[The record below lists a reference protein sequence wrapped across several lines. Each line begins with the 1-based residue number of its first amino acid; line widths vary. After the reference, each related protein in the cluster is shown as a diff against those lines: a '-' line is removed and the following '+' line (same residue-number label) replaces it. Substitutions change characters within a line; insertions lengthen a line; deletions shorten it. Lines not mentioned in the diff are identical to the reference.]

1 MIHRRDEFRGAQATI
16 DKVHQLAKD
25 GKINLFTQYQMASVK
40 GDKNLESIDI
50 KHDNNEIKNLKT
62 DYVLGFFGL
71 IMQLG
76 PIANW
81 GLNIDKKTI
90 EVDTEKFETNQKGI
104 YAVGDICNYPGKLKL
119 ILSGFHEGAL
129 AARACF
135 KLARPNEKYR
145 FEFTTSSKTIKER
158 LGVKKVIELYSANT
172 PNGKKISIML
182 EEIGYEY
189 KVINIDLNKGDQFKP
204 EFKKISPF
212 SKIPVIIDQDNNKNI
227 FESGAILM
235 YLAEQSGKFY
245 DTKDRLEINQWL
257 MAQMGYV
264 GPMLGQHH
272 QFHHYNPGKSQF
284 GEERYFKIS
293 KRIYE
298 ELDERLSK
306 SRFLAGENYTIA
318 DIGTFPWI
326 ARHEW
331 HDIGLKNYKNLTR
344 WYVEISE
351 REAVKKGFK
360 FMNKDEVPPKP

>member
-1 MIHRRDEFRGAQATI
+1 
-16 DKVHQLAKD
+16 
-25 GKINLFTQYQMASVK
+25 
-40 GDKNLESIDI
+40 
-50 KHDNNEIKNLKT
+50 
-62 DYVLGFFGL
+62 
-71 IMQLG
+71 
-76 PIANW
+76 
-81 GLNIDKKTI
+81 
-90 EVDTEKFETNQKGI
+90 
-104 YAVGDICNYPGKLKL
+104 
-119 ILSGFHEGAL
+119 
-129 AARACF
+129 
-135 KLARPNEKYR
+135 
-145 FEFTTSSKTIKER
+145 
-158 LGVKKVIELYSANT
+158 
-172 PNGKKISIML
+172 ML

-298 ELDERLSK
+298 ELDERLSQ

-351 REAVKKGFK
+351 REAVKKGFR

>member
-1 MIHRRDEFRGAQATI
+1 
-16 DKVHQLAKD
+16 
-25 GKINLFTQYQMASVK
+25 
-40 GDKNLESIDI
+40 
-50 KHDNNEIKNLKT
+50 
-62 DYVLGFFGL
+62 
-71 IMQLG
+71 
-76 PIANW
+76 
-81 GLNIDKKTI
+81 
-90 EVDTEKFETNQKGI
+90 
-104 YAVGDICNYPGKLKL
+104 
-119 ILSGFHEGAL
+119 
-129 AARACF
+129 
-135 KLARPNEKYR
+135 
-145 FEFTTSSKTIKER
+145 
-158 LGVKKVIELYSANT
+158 
-172 PNGKKISIML
+172 ML

-189 KVINIDLNKGDQFKP
+189 KVVNIDLNKGEQFKP

-298 ELDERLSK
+298 ELDERLSQ
-306 SRFLAGENYTIA
+306 SRFLAGKNYTIA

>member
-1 MIHRRDEFRGAQATI
+1 M
-16 DKVHQLAKD
+16 
-25 GKINLFTQYQMASVK
+25 
-40 GDKNLESIDI
+40 
-50 KHDNNEIKNLKT
+50 
-62 DYVLGFFGL
+62 
-71 IMQLG
+71 
-76 PIANW
+76 
-81 GLNIDKKTI
+81 
-90 EVDTEKFETNQKGI
+90 
-104 YAVGDICNYPGKLKL
+104 
-119 ILSGFHEGAL
+119 
-129 AARACF
+129 
-135 KLARPNEKYR
+135 
-145 FEFTTSSKTIKER
+145 
-158 LGVKKVIELYSANT
+158 IELYSANT

-189 KVINIDLNKGDQFKP
+189 KVVNIDLNKGDQFKP

-212 SKIPVIIDQDNNKNI
+212 SKIPVIIDQDNNKNV

-298 ELDERLSK
+298 ELDERLLR